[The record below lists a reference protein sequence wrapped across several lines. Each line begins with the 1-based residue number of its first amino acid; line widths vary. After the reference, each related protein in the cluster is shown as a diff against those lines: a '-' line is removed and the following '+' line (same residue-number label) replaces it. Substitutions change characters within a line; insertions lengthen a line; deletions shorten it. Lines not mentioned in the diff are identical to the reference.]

1 MTENN
6 SLWRHPAVFFI
17 TRMFILLGMM
27 MVFGGVAYSIAL
39 VSSKALFRVDF
50 IANPELLNNFSDPAA
65 IAALKYVQAISAIGL
80 FIFPAWFFC
89 RAINREPIDYLKLD
103 RKINI
108 REVLVALAIMICIT
122 PFISWLVYVNEKIQ
136 LPASMYEL
144 ETTLKQTEALAARI
158 TEAFLNVSTFGGLIS
173 NLIVVALIAAVGEE
187 FFFRG
192 VLQTFIRNIS
202 GNAHFAVIFAAI
214 VFSAFHAQFYGFL
227 PRFVLGAVLGYAFL
241 FTGNLW
247 ISILIHFTNNAL
259 AVVFSYQPFAHALPA
274 ELQTDYTF
282 EAWYVNAVSALIT
295 LALLLLLRK
304 ITLKRVWYNGE

>member
-27 MVFGGVAYSIAL
+27 LVFGGMAYSIAL
-39 VSSKALFRVDF
+39 VSSKALFGVDF
-50 IANPELLNNFSDPAA
+50 VADPSLLNNFSDPNV
-65 IAALKYVQAISAIGL
+65 IAALKYVQALSAIGL

-89 RAINREPIDYLKLD
+89 KAINREPIDYLKLN
-103 RKINI
+103 RKTKAS
-108 REVLVALAIMICIT
+108 EVLIALAIMICIT

-136 LPASMYEL
+136 LPASMHEL

-173 NLIVVALIAAVGEE
+173 NLVVIALIAAIGEE

-192 VLQTFIRNIS
+192 VLQTFLRNIT
-202 GNAHFAVIFAAI
+202 GHPHFAVIFTAV

-227 PRFVLGAVLGYAFL
+227 PRFVLGVVLGYAFL
-241 FTGNLW
+241 FTGNVW

-259 AVVFSYQPFAHALPA
+259 AVVFSYQPFSHLLPA
-274 ELQTDYTF
+274 ELQSDYTF
-282 EAWYVNAVSALIT
+282 EAWYINAASALLT

-304 ITLKRVWYNGE
+304 ITSKRVWYNGE